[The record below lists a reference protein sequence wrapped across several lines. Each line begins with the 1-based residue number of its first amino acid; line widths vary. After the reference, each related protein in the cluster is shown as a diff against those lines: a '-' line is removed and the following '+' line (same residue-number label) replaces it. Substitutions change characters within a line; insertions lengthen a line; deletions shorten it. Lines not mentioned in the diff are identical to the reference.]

1 MARSGINKVIL
12 VGNLGGDPEVRYT
25 PNGSA
30 VANLS
35 VATGESW
42 IDKNTNQRQE
52 RTEWHRVV
60 LFGKLAEI
68 AGQYLRKGSKV
79 YLEGKLQTRKWQD
92 QQGQDRYST
101 EVVIDSFD
109 GQMQMLDGRSEGGA
123 STGGGSWNNNQ
134 SSQTSNFGGGTQSS
148 QQGQGQGQGQNY
160 GNQGSQNSGHQ
171 VSRTPQSASGQ
182 PPQPQSNT
190 GYSQPQQQ
198 ANNPQHGGGQQQP
211 QQPQQAS
218 QQPAQQPAQRPAQR
232 PEQQQQQYQ
241 QPQQTPAQQPATAG
255 GFDDFDDDIPF

>member
-30 VANLS
+30 VTNLS

-42 IDKNTNQRQE
+42 VDKNTNQRQE

-101 EVVIDSFD
+101 EVVIDGFD
-109 GQMQMLDGRSEGGA
+109 GQMQMLDSRQDGGA
-123 STGGGSWNNNQ
+123 G
-134 SSQTSNFGGGTQSS
+134 
-148 QQGQGQGQGQNY
+148 
-160 GNQGSQNSGHQ
+160 
-171 VSRTPQSASGQ
+171 
-182 PPQPQSNT
+182 SNT
-190 GYSQPQQQ
+190 GYGQPAPQQSAPKPQQSHQQAAPAANSGYGQAAPQQQNQGYGNYAPQQQAPAPQASQGYGQPQQQ
-198 ANNPQHGGGQQQP
+198 RPQS
-211 QQPQQAS
+211 A
-218 QQPAQQPAQRPAQR
+218 PAQQPAPSA
-232 PEQQQQQYQ
+232 
-241 QPQQTPAQQPATAG
+241 AG